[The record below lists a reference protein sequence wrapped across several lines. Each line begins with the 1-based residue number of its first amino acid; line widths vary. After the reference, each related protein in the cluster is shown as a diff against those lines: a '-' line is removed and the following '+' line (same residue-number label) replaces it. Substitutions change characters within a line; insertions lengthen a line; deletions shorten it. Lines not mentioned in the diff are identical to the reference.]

1 MFYLQVTKH
10 NQIMSQECSN
20 CGKQVGGLVSVAGP
34 EDLYNFYK
42 AWCFAC
48 VYEKGLTDYNKRKLK
63 ETSKSQV

>member
-1 MFYLQVTKH
+1 
-10 NQIMSQECSN
+10 MSQECSN